1 MSCTAWCKYI
11 CSYVRLHVKW
21 WVIAGQSETGQR
33 AALWHAPWAHTGG
46 INYCLLLLYKSPDW
60 CPWCCHMSEDEPTL
74 SHWNRGKWR
83 WCHSGPPFWLWCHQ
97 QNKSSRS
104 CPQRCLL
111 TSGKDGGG
119 GRERERVAGK
129 KMWYQENMVA
139 VQRLGLH
146 DSVGRTWWIHVS
158 SLPSHYSGHCKK
170 HGCQLFMDAFL
181 VLNNFWGRSGKGCIH
196 TIYVHLPHPVTP
208 QV

>member
-1 MSCTAWCKYI
+1 MPSYRKWIIQQYYESYIFPTSVPAAMILIPERGYFSYRRFQMKGTAYKKVHLLGGSPYVSCSQFKKIINHVQKMSCTAWCKYI
-11 CSYVRLHVKW
+11 CSYVKLHVKW

-33 AALWHAPWAHTGG
+33 AVLWHAPWAHTGG
-46 INYCLLLLYKSPDW
+46 INNCLVLLYKSPDW

-119 GRERERVAGK
+119 GEGGGETKGGRE
-129 KMWYQENMVA
+129 
-139 VQRLGLH
+139 
-146 DSVGRTWWIHVS
+146 
-158 SLPSHYSGHCKK
+158 
-170 HGCQLFMDAFL
+170 
-181 VLNNFWGRSGKGCIH
+181 
-196 TIYVHLPHPVTP
+196 
-208 QV
+208 